1 MAQPADRSAGGRTER
16 RAGAPTK
23 VLHPVRPRSPGGAA
37 AVADSRGMD
46 TLTPRPDLIP
56 VDDED
61 DELPEFWD

>member
-1 MAQPADRSAGGRTER
+1 M
-16 RAGAPTK
+16 
-23 VLHPVRPRSPGGAA
+23 RPRSPGGAA